1 MTSSEDSQKDMEI
14 QKNRIITYATNHLME
29 SLVEFLKNPGWTG
42 TWQTLDKIEDEIKN
56 AAIDKCNAHRCDR
69 SFNINGWRQ
78 HMIAKFS

>member
-1 MTSSEDSQKDMEI
+1 MQDLEVSQKDIET
-14 QKNRIITYATNHLME
+14 QKNRIISYAHAHIME

-42 TWQTLDKIEDEIKN
+42 TWQTLDEIEDEINK
-56 AAIDKCNAHRCDR
+56 AAIDKCNAHRCER